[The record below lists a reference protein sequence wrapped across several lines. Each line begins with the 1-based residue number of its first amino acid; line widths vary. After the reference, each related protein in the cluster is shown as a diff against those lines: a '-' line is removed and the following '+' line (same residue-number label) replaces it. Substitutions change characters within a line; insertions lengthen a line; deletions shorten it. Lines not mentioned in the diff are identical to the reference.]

1 MPVERFKD
9 KVVIVTGAGSGI
21 GAATARRFSAEG
33 AQVALVDRDRTS
45 LESVASELPSD
56 RTTHH
61 VVDVSD
67 STAVEAMVSAVVEHF
82 GSLNVIV
89 NNAGVHEGGEPDKV
103 TDEQWRKV
111 MATDADGVFFCCRAA
126 IPHLVETKVAS

>member
-1 MPVERFKD
+1 MTPDRFEH

-45 LESVASELPSD
+45 LETVAKVLPSD
-56 RTTHH
+56 RTTHYI
-61 VVDVSD
+61 VDVSD
-67 STAVEAMVSAVVEHF
+67 SIAVEAMVSGVVEHF
-82 GSLNVIV
+82 GGLDVMV

-103 TDEQWRKV
+103 TNEQWRKV
-111 MATDADGVFFCCRAA
+111 MATDADGVFFCCRTA
-126 IPHLVETKVAS
+126 IPHLVKSKG